1 VPDPSDAP
9 AGPVEDEPAGESEAA
24 GSPGTPSKA
33 AMTAGSPALSAP
45 PASVPKVLGVLGKLY
60 VLMENGDGLVLLD
73 QHAAHERILFERLR
87 RQIEN
92 EGVPSQRLLIPIT
105 VQITPKDYD
114 WIRLNLE
121 SLSRMGFALEP
132 FGEATLKIDAV
143 PQFLKVADPAGAMR
157 RLVDELRSM
166 TASTSRLRIGEDVI
180 AKTVCRHAVKANDE
194 LRLPEIQQL
203 VHDLLAC
210 DLPYCCPHGRP
221 TMIQIS
227 YQELEK
233 KFGRKA

>member
-1 VPDPSDAP
+1 M
-9 AGPVEDEPAGESEAA
+9 A
-24 GSPGTPSKA
+24 GSFGFSS
-33 AMTAGSPALSAP
+33 GL
-45 PASVPKVLGVLGKLY
+45 PASAGVPKVLGVLGKLY
-60 VLMENGDGLVLLD
+60 VLMENADGLVLLD

-87 RQIEN
+87 RQIES

-105 VQITPKDYD
+105 VRITPKDYD
-114 WIRLNLE
+114 WIHLNLE
-121 SLSRMGFALEP
+121 SLARMGFALEP
-132 FGEATLKIDAV
+132 FGEATLKIDAI

-157 RLVDELRSM
+157 RLVDELRST

-203 VHDLLAC
+203 VRDLLAC